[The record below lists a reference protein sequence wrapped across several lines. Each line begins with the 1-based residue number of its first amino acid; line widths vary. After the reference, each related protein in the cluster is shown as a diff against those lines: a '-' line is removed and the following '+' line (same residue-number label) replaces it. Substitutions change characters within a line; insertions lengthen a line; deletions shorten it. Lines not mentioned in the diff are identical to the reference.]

1 MIPMW
6 VYVVGIVVLVL
17 GVAYG
22 IHSQGSASLF
32 MAGGSGLL
40 SSEKPTLWWFVDDS
54 QVNSREWLDWGNRD
68 TREPNEPY
76 LKICQRRAVALWSA
90 DFTVRPVIGR
100 QAALALLKDV
110 PTEVALTPPALWM
123 PWCRAAFL
131 TQYGGLWMDGSVL
144 PVSADLA
151 RRVQGLDVMTFGSDP
166 DEGLSASEDSAPAA
180 GRSAG
185 WASVPNH
192 PMWAG
197 IQRDLG
203 LLVGQG
209 PASWSAPEAR
219 RALRTLWDK
228 HCSGVTRIDRA
239 AEVGRDKYG
248 RRLELD
254 TLLGQTEWVDG
265 TLEGGV
271 WVSWPDGRDGLE
283 RAVPWQWFM
292 RLSEEQI
299 RESDFVWAK
308 WATRS

>member
-1 MIPMW
+1 MIPTW
-6 VYVVGIVVLVL
+6 IYAVGIAALVL
-17 GVAYG
+17 GVVYG
-22 IHSQGSASLF
+22 IHSQMNGLSGST
-32 MAGGSGLL
+32 GLL
-40 SSEKPTLWWFVDDS
+40 TAEKPTLWWYVDDS

-76 LKICQRRAVALWSA
+76 LQICQRRAVSMWSA

-100 QAALALLKDV
+100 RAALALLHDV
-110 PTEVALTPPALWM
+110 PSDVALVPPALWM
-123 PWCRAAFL
+123 PWCRSAFL
-131 TQYGGLWMDGSVL
+131 TQYGGLWLDGSVL
-144 PVSADLA
+144 PVSGDLA
-151 RRVQGLDVMTFGSDP
+151 RRVQGVDVMTFGSDP
-166 DEGLSASEDSAPAA
+166 DEGLSASEDTAPAA

-185 WASVPNH
+185 WASTPNH

-197 IQRDLG
+197 LQRDLSA
-203 LLVGQG
+203 LIGQG

-228 HCSGVTRIDRA
+228 HCSGITRIDRA

-265 TLEGGV
+265 SLEGGV

-283 RAVPWQWFM
+283 RAVPWQWFT

-299 RESDFVWAK
+299 RESNFVWAK
-308 WATRS
+308 WATRR

>member
-1 MIPMW
+1 MIPAW
-6 VYVVGIVVLVL
+6 IYAVGIAVLVL

-22 IHSQGSASLF
+22 IHSQVNGLAGST
-32 MAGGSGLL
+32 GLL
-40 SSEKPTLWWFVDDS
+40 TSEKPTLWWFVDDS

-76 LKICQRRAVALWSA
+76 LQICQRRAVAMWSA

-100 QAALALLKDV
+100 RAALALLRDMPPDV
-110 PTEVALTPPALWM
+110 AQTPPALWM
-123 PWCRAAFL
+123 PWCRSAFL
-131 TQYGGLWMDGSVL
+131 TQYGGLWLDGSVL

-151 RRVQGLDVMTFGSDP
+151 RRVQGVDVMTFGSDP
-166 DEGLSASEDSAPAA
+166 DEGLSAAEDAAPAA

-197 IQRDLG
+197 LNRDLSA
-203 LLVGQG
+203 LIGQG

-228 HCSGVTRIDRA
+228 HCSGITRIDRV

-265 TLEGGV
+265 TLEGGI

-299 RESDFVWAK
+299 RESNFVWAK
-308 WATRS
+308 WATRR